1 MHTMRG
7 KTVTKEQF
15 ITEVIRGLQANEKV
29 ERVNFIPTSNI
40 LVELKNGEMFKL
52 IVSGKVSR

>member
-1 MHTMRG
+1 MRG